1 MPKCKVCSE
10 PFESFRPMQKVCS
23 WQCAKSI
30 AKVEVAKVEK
40 KKLQELKKKLKTRN
54 EWLKEAQAT
63 FNAYIRIRDHD
74 LPCISCGRHHTGQY
88 HAGHYLSVGARPALR
103 FDEANVHKQC
113 QPCNTHLSGNI
124 VLYRKSLIAKIGQAE
139 MDRLESAN
147 DPAKWSV
154 DEIKV
159 LRQTYLAKYR
169 QLKKAIHE

>member
-1 MPKCKVCSE
+1 MRKCKVCSE
-10 PFESFRPMQKVCS
+10 PFESYRPMQKVCS

-30 AKVEVAKVEK
+30 AKVAVEK
-40 KKLQELKKKLKTRN
+40 IEKQKLKALKEKLKTRN
-54 EWLKEAQAT
+54 EWLKEAQVA
-63 FNAYIRIRDHD
+63 FNAFIRMRDIE

-124 VLYRKSLIAKIGQAE
+124 VLYRKSLISKIGQE
-139 MDRLESAN
+139 EVDRIESAN
-147 DPAKWSV
+147 VPGKWTV
-154 DEIKV
+154 EEIKSI
-159 LRQTYLAKYR
+159 RQIYLAKYR

>member
-23 WQCAKSI
+23 WECAKSI
-30 AKVEVAKVEK
+30 AKVAVEK
-40 KKLQELKKKLKTRN
+40 IEKAKIKVLKEKLKTRN
-54 EWLKEAQAT
+54 EWLKEAQAA
-63 FNAYIRIRDHD
+63 FNAFIRIRDVE
-74 LPCISCGRHHTGQY
+74 LPCISCGRHHSGQY
-88 HAGHYLSVGARPALR
+88 HAGHYLSVGARPSLR

-124 VLYRKSLIAKIGQAE
+124 VLYRKSLISKIGLE
-139 MDRLESAN
+139 EVDRLESAN
-147 DPAKWSV
+147 DPAKWSI

-159 LRQTYLAKYR
+159 IRKTYLAKYR